1 MIHRTKEASTAAT
14 PNFACYLPDRMVFG
28 RGWQHAVAVDAGT
41 KVATFVVVAAFEVGA
56 TDIAGT
62 VAIAGIKAAA
72 GIDFEAVANKCI
84 S

>member
-28 RGWQHAVAVDAGT
+28 RGWQHAVDAGT
-41 KVATFVVVAAFEVGA
+41 KVATFVVVAAFEVVA
-56 TDIAGT
+56 TDIAST

-72 GIDFEAVANKCI
+72 GINFEAVANKCI